1 MGERAK
7 SQREEMDSC
16 SSDDESDVSAA
27 DNMKPTTLAFDIN
40 ELLNDEEVADINL
53 IPENSTDDT
62 IKSVPAIKAILAARS
77 KVFKRMLYG
86 EFRETQSKNDE
97 GITTIRLDYS
107 GRVLQLLVEFCFTDK
122 LSSEW
127 IE

>member
-1 MGERAK
+1 
-7 SQREEMDSC
+7 MDSC